1 MAQSAVCLDGRSRF
15 PRRGSCL
22 LLFMTYTRSVVP
34 LLPAWIVSMV
44 LALLF
49 GSFLNVCIARLPR
62 HHSIVRP
69 GSHCP
74 QCEAP
79 IRPWDN
85 IPILSWLLLRG
96 RCRDC
101 RQPIPARYP
110 LVEAG
115 YTALVAAS
123 IARFGFTD
131 EGAAAAVFCFLA
143 LGLLVMDL
151 ETMRLP
157 DAFTLTGLA
166 LGLFWAFAAPSIE
179 LSDLVGG
186 PRVALTAE
194 SVSLGIVA
202 LGVAALSALLWA
214 VLLLAIRWGYHALRH
229 REGLGLGDVKLVAM
243 LAAWLGFSRTALC
256 FLVAVVGAA
265 LAGLAALSGR
275 AFLRSETQSYSESW
289 KGDVEGAGREPA
301 TWSTLR
307 IPLGAFL
314 CAGSLYALFFGE
326 QTLNWYLGLFS

>member
-1 MAQSAVCLDGRSRF
+1 
-15 PRRGSCL
+15 
-22 LLFMTYTRSVVP
+22 
-34 LLPAWIVSMV
+34 MV

-96 RCRDC
+96 RCRAC
-101 RQPIPARYP
+101 RRPIPARYP

-115 YTALVAAS
+115 YPALVAVC
-123 IARFGFTD
+123 IVRFGFTA
-131 EGAAAAVFCFLA
+131 EGLAAAVFCFLA

-166 LGLFWAFAAPSIE
+166 LGLLWAFAAPSFAVSE
-179 LSDLVGG
+179 LFGG
-186 PRVALTAE
+186 LRVALTAE
-194 SVSLGIVA
+194 SISLGVVA
-202 LGVAALSALLWA
+202 LGVAALFAFLWA
-214 VLLLAIRWGYHALRH
+214 ALLLAIRWGYHALRH

-243 LAAWLGFSRTALC
+243 LAAWLGLSRTALC

-265 LAGLAALSGR
+265 IAGLAALSGR
-275 AFLRSETQSYSESW
+275 AFLRPQPRQPIDDPESP
-289 KGDVEGAGREPA
+289 PA
-301 TWSTLR
+301 TWGTLR

-314 CAGSLYALFFGE
+314 CASGLYSLFFGE
-326 QTLNWYLGLFS
+326 QTLRWYFSLFGLN